1 MSQPNEHE
9 HTHSGEHSHS
19 DGHSS
24 SQRSSGEHSSSH
36 RSSGEHS
43 SSHRASGEHSSSHRA
58 SGEHSSS
65 HHSSG
70 EHSSSHRSRRADS
83 EEKRDALI
91 RKYQVIEQ
99 EEPTEKPTH
108 RHHHHHRSRR
118 SRWKRVLIAAACI
131 PLALIVVAVST
142 FAVLHTI
149 GRKQVRSESTGVQ
162 TNPYSVT
169 YDEGKTVVYND
180 ITYALNENIVTVAA
194 VGVDRKSFGLQ
205 DDKIGTAGQADMILI
220 VAMDLKSGNLTGI
233 LIPRD
238 SMVDVDQYTVDGAY
252 VGVDQMQVCLS
263 YAYGDGRETS
273 CQNVLTS
280 VQRILY
286 GIPVHLYGVMDLDGI
301 HALNDAIGGV
311 TVTALETFD
320 EFVKGEPVTLQG
332 AQAESYVRSRNTAVL
347 NSDASR
353 RERQIQYL
361 QAFVKKGIR
370 AAIDDIGIVSRL
382 YNAAT
387 EYGFTNVSLSKATYL
402 ATTLLTKGVS
412 FDNFL
417 SLQGELQ
424 DADPYPEYILDE
436 QAVFETVLQVFY
448 TPVG

>member
-1 MSQPNEHE
+1 MSQPNEYE

-19 DGHSS
+19 EHHSS
-24 SQRSSGEHSSSH
+24 GPSSSHRSSGEHSSSHHSSGDHSSSH

-43 SSHRASGEHSSSHRA
+43 SSHR
-58 SGEHSSS
+58 
-65 HHSSG
+65 
-70 EHSSSHRSRRADS
+70 SRHTAS

-99 EEPTEKPTH
+99 GDPTEKPTH
-108 RHHHHHRSRR
+108 RHHYNRHRSRR

-131 PLALIVVAVST
+131 PLALIVVAASA
-142 FAVLHTI
+142 FAVLHTL
-149 GRKQVRSESTGVQ
+149 GRRQIQNEGTGVQ
-162 TNPYSVT
+162 TNPYAVT

-194 VGVDRKSFGLQ
+194 MGVDRESFGLQ
-205 DDKIGTAGQADMILI
+205 NDKIGTAGQADMILI

-238 SMVDVDQYTVDGAY
+238 AMVDVDQYTVDGAY
-252 VGVDQMQVCLS
+252 VGVDRMQVCLS

-320 EFVKGEPVTLQG
+320 AFVEGEPVTLLG
-332 AQAESYVRSRNTAVL
+332 AQAESYVRSRNTAEL
-347 NSDASR
+347 NSDALR

-402 ATTLLTKGVS
+402 ATTLLTKGVT

>member
-1 MSQPNEHE
+1 MSQPNEYE

-19 DGHSS
+19 EHHSSGHSS
-24 SQRSSGEHSSSH
+24 SHRSSGEHSSSH

-43 SSHRASGEHSSSHRA
+43 SSHR
-58 SGEHSSS
+58 
-65 HHSSG
+65 SSG
-70 EHSSSHRSRRADS
+70 EHSSSHRSRHTAS

-99 EEPTEKPTH
+99 GDPTEKPTH
-108 RHHHHHRSRR
+108 RHHYHRHRSRR

-131 PLALIVVAVST
+131 PLALIVVAASA
-142 FAVLHTI
+142 FAVLHTL
-149 GRKQVRSESTGVQ
+149 GRRQIQNEGTGVQ
-162 TNPYSVT
+162 TNPYAVT

-194 VGVDRKSFGLQ
+194 MGVDRESFGLQ
-205 DDKIGTAGQADMILI
+205 NDKIGTAGQADMILV

-252 VGVDQMQVCLS
+252 VGVDRMQVCLS

-320 EFVKGEPVTLQG
+320 AFVEGEPVTLLG
-332 AQAESYVRSRNTAVL
+332 AQAESYVRSRNTAEL
-347 NSDASR
+347 NSDALR

>member
-1 MSQPNEHE
+1 MSQPNEYE

-19 DGHSS
+19 EHHSS
-24 SQRSSGEHSSSH
+24 GHSSSH

-43 SSHRASGEHSSSHRA
+43 SSHRS

-70 EHSSSHRSRRADS
+70 EHSSSHRSRHTAS

-99 EEPTEKPTH
+99 GDPTEKPTH
-108 RHHHHHRSRR
+108 RHHYHRHRSRR

-131 PLALIVVAVST
+131 PLALIVVAASA
-142 FAVLHTI
+142 FAVLHTL
-149 GRKQVRSESTGVQ
+149 GRRQIQNEGTGVQ
-162 TNPYSVT
+162 TNPYAVT

-194 VGVDRKSFGLQ
+194 MGVDRESFGLQ
-205 DDKIGTAGQADMILI
+205 NDKIGTAGQADMILI

-238 SMVDVDQYTVDGAY
+238 AMVDVDQYTVDGAY
-252 VGVDQMQVCLS
+252 VGVDRMQVCLS

-320 EFVKGEPVTLQG
+320 EFVEGEPVTLLG
-332 AQAESYVRSRNTAVL
+332 AQAESYVRSRNTAEL
-347 NSDASR
+347 NSDALR

>member
-1 MSQPNEHE
+1 MSQPNEYE

-19 DGHSS
+19 EHHSSGHSS
-24 SQRSSGEHSSSH
+24 SHRSSGEHSSSHHSSGDHSSSH

-43 SSHRASGEHSSSHRA
+43 SSHR
-58 SGEHSSS
+58 S
-65 HHSSG
+65 HHT
-70 EHSSSHRSRRADS
+70 AS

-99 EEPTEKPTH
+99 GDPTEKPTH
-108 RHHHHHRSRR
+108 RHHYHRHRSRR

-131 PLALIVVAVST
+131 PLALIVVAASA
-142 FAVLHTI
+142 FAVLHTL
-149 GRKQVRSESTGVQ
+149 GRRQIQNEGTGVQ
-162 TNPYSVT
+162 TNPYAVT

-194 VGVDRKSFGLQ
+194 MGVDRESFGLQ
-205 DDKIGTAGQADMILI
+205 NDKIGTAGQADMILV

-238 SMVDVDQYTVDGAY
+238 AMVDVDQYTVDGAY
-252 VGVDQMQVCLS
+252 VGVDRMQVCLS

-320 EFVKGEPVTLQG
+320 EFVEGEPVTLLG
-332 AQAESYVRSRNTAVL
+332 AQAESYVRSRNTAEL
-347 NSDASR
+347 NSDALR

>member
-1 MSQPNEHE
+1 MSQPNEYE

-19 DGHSS
+19 EHHSSGHSS
-24 SQRSSGEHSSSH
+24 SHRSSGEHSSSH

-43 SSHRASGEHSSSHRA
+43 SSHR
-58 SGEHSSS
+58 
-65 HHSSG
+65 
-70 EHSSSHRSRRADS
+70 SRHTAS

-99 EEPTEKPTH
+99 GDPTEKPTH
-108 RHHHHHRSRR
+108 RHHYHRHRSRR

-131 PLALIVVAVST
+131 PLALIVVAASA
-142 FAVLHTI
+142 FAVLHTL
-149 GRKQVRSESTGVQ
+149 GRRQIQNEGTGVQ
-162 TNPYSVT
+162 TNPYAVT

-194 VGVDRKSFGLQ
+194 MGVDRESFGLQ
-205 DDKIGTAGQADMILI
+205 NDKIGTAGQADMILV

-238 SMVDVDQYTVDGAY
+238 AMVDVDQYTVDGAY
-252 VGVDQMQVCLS
+252 VGVDRMQVCLS

-320 EFVKGEPVTLQG
+320 AFVEGEPVTLLG
-332 AQAESYVRSRNTAVL
+332 AQAESYVRSRNTAEL
-347 NSDASR
+347 NSDALR

>member
-1 MSQPNEHE
+1 MSQPNEYE

-19 DGHSS
+19 EHHSS
-24 SQRSSGEHSSSH
+24 GHSSSH

-43 SSHRASGEHSSSHRA
+43 SSHRSSGDHSSSHR
-58 SGEHSSS
+58 
-65 HHSSG
+65 SSG
-70 EHSSSHRSRRADS
+70 EHSSSHRSHHTAS

-99 EEPTEKPTH
+99 GDPTEKPTH
-108 RHHHHHRSRR
+108 RHHYHRHRSRR

-131 PLALIVVAVST
+131 PLALIVVAASA
-142 FAVLHTI
+142 FAVLHTL
-149 GRKQVRSESTGVQ
+149 GRRQIQNEGTGVQ
-162 TNPYSVT
+162 TNPYAVT

-194 VGVDRKSFGLQ
+194 MGVDRESFGLQ
-205 DDKIGTAGQADMILI
+205 NDKIGTAGQADMILV

-238 SMVDVDQYTVDGAY
+238 AMVDVDQYTVDGAY
-252 VGVDQMQVCLS
+252 VGVDRMQVCLS

-320 EFVKGEPVTLQG
+320 EFVEGEPVTLLG
-332 AQAESYVRSRNTAVL
+332 AQAESYVRSRNTAEL
-347 NSDASR
+347 NSDALR

-370 AAIDDIGIVSRL
+370 AAIDDIGIVGRL

>member
-1 MSQPNEHE
+1 MSQPNEYE

-19 DGHSS
+19 EHHSSGHSS
-24 SQRSSGEHSSSH
+24 SHRSSGEHSSSHHSSGDHSSSH

-43 SSHRASGEHSSSHRA
+43 SSHR
-58 SGEHSSS
+58 S
-65 HHSSG
+65 HHT
-70 EHSSSHRSRRADS
+70 AS

-99 EEPTEKPTH
+99 GDPTEKPTH
-108 RHHHHHRSRR
+108 RHHYHRHRSRR

-131 PLALIVVAVST
+131 PLALIVVAASA
-142 FAVLHTI
+142 FAVLHTL
-149 GRKQVRSESTGVQ
+149 GRRQIQNEGTGVQ
-162 TNPYSVT
+162 TNPYAVT

-194 VGVDRKSFGLQ
+194 MGVDRESFGLQ
-205 DDKIGTAGQADMILI
+205 NDKIGTAGQADMILI

-238 SMVDVDQYTVDGAY
+238 AMVDVDQYTVDGAY
-252 VGVDQMQVCLS
+252 VGVDRMQVCLS

-320 EFVKGEPVTLQG
+320 AFVKGEPVTLLG
-332 AQAESYVRSRNTAVL
+332 AQAESYVRSRNTAEL
-347 NSDASR
+347 NSDALR

>member
-1 MSQPNEHE
+1 MSQPNEYE

-19 DGHSS
+19 EHHSSGHSS
-24 SQRSSGEHSSSH
+24 SHRSSGEHSSSH

-43 SSHRASGEHSSSHRA
+43 SSHR
-58 SGEHSSS
+58 
-65 HHSSG
+65 SSG
-70 EHSSSHRSRRADS
+70 EHSSSHRSRHTAS

-99 EEPTEKPTH
+99 GDPTEKPTH
-108 RHHHHHRSRR
+108 RHHYHRHRSRR

-131 PLALIVVAVST
+131 PLALIVVAASA
-142 FAVLHTI
+142 FAVLHTL
-149 GRKQVRSESTGVQ
+149 GRRQIQNEGTGVQ
-162 TNPYSVT
+162 TNPYAVT

-194 VGVDRKSFGLQ
+194 MGVDRESFGLQ
-205 DDKIGTAGQADMILI
+205 NDKIGTAGQADMILV

-238 SMVDVDQYTVDGAY
+238 AMVDVDQYTVDGAY
-252 VGVDQMQVCLS
+252 VGVDRMQVCLS

-320 EFVKGEPVTLQG
+320 AFVEGEPVTLLG
-332 AQAESYVRSRNTAVL
+332 AQAESYVRSRNTAEL
-347 NSDASR
+347 NSDALR

>member
-1 MSQPNEHE
+1 MSQPNEYE

-19 DGHSS
+19 EHHSSGHSS
-24 SQRSSGEHSSSH
+24 SHRSSGEHSSSH
-36 RSSGEHS
+36 RSSGEH
-43 SSHRASGEHSSSHRA
+43 G
-58 SGEHSSS
+58 
-65 HHSSG
+65 
-70 EHSSSHRSRRADS
+70 SSHRSRHTAS

-99 EEPTEKPTH
+99 GDPTEKPTH
-108 RHHHHHRSRR
+108 RHHYHRHRSRR

-131 PLALIVVAVST
+131 PLALIVVAASA
-142 FAVLHTI
+142 FAVLHTL
-149 GRKQVRSESTGVQ
+149 GRRQIQNEGTGVQ
-162 TNPYSVT
+162 TNPYAVT

-194 VGVDRKSFGLQ
+194 MGVDRESFGLQ
-205 DDKIGTAGQADMILI
+205 NDKIGTAGQADMILI

-238 SMVDVDQYTVDGAY
+238 AMVDVDQYTVDGAY
-252 VGVDQMQVCLS
+252 VGVDRMQVCLS

-320 EFVKGEPVTLQG
+320 AFVEGEPVTLLG
-332 AQAESYVRSRNTAVL
+332 AQAESYVRSRNTAEL
-347 NSDASR
+347 NSDALR

>member
-1 MSQPNEHE
+1 MSQPNEYE

-19 DGHSS
+19 EHHSS
-24 SQRSSGEHSSSH
+24 GPSSSHRSSGEHSSSHHSSGDHSSSH

-43 SSHRASGEHSSSHRA
+43 SSHR
-58 SGEHSSS
+58 
-65 HHSSG
+65 
-70 EHSSSHRSRRADS
+70 SRHTAS

-99 EEPTEKPTH
+99 GDPTEKPTH
-108 RHHHHHRSRR
+108 RHHYHRHRSRR

-131 PLALIVVAVST
+131 PLALIVVAASA
-142 FAVLHTI
+142 FAVLHTL
-149 GRKQVRSESTGVQ
+149 GRRQIQNEGTGVQ
-162 TNPYSVT
+162 TNPYAVT

-194 VGVDRKSFGLQ
+194 MGVDRESFGLQ
-205 DDKIGTAGQADMILI
+205 NDKIGTAGQADMILI

-238 SMVDVDQYTVDGAY
+238 AMVDVDQYTVDGAY
-252 VGVDQMQVCLS
+252 VGVDRMQVCLS

-320 EFVKGEPVTLQG
+320 AFVEGEPVTLLG
-332 AQAESYVRSRNTAVL
+332 AQAESYVRSRNTAEL
-347 NSDASR
+347 NSDALR

-402 ATTLLTKGVS
+402 ATTLLTKGVT

>member
-1 MSQPNEHE
+1 MSQPNEYE

-19 DGHSS
+19 EHHSSGHSS
-24 SQRSSGEHSSSH
+24 SHRSSGEHSSSH

-43 SSHRASGEHSSSHRA
+43 SSHR
-58 SGEHSSS
+58 
-65 HHSSG
+65 SSG
-70 EHSSSHRSRRADS
+70 EHSSSHRSRHTAS

-99 EEPTEKPTH
+99 GDPTEKPTH
-108 RHHHHHRSRR
+108 RHHYHRHRSRR

-131 PLALIVVAVST
+131 PLALIVVAASA
-142 FAVLHTI
+142 FAVLHTL
-149 GRKQVRSESTGVQ
+149 GRRQIQNEGTGVQ
-162 TNPYSVT
+162 TNPYAVT

-194 VGVDRKSFGLQ
+194 MGVDRESFGLQ
-205 DDKIGTAGQADMILI
+205 NDKIGTAGQADMILI

-238 SMVDVDQYTVDGAY
+238 AMVDVDQYTVDGAY
-252 VGVDQMQVCLS
+252 VGVDRMQVCLS

-320 EFVKGEPVTLQG
+320 AFVEGEPVTLLG
-332 AQAESYVRSRNTAVL
+332 AQAESYVRSRNTAEL
-347 NSDASR
+347 NSDALR

>member
-1 MSQPNEHE
+1 MSQPNEYE

-19 DGHSS
+19 EHHSS
-24 SQRSSGEHSSSH
+24 GHSSSH

-43 SSHRASGEHSSSHRA
+43 SSHR
-58 SGEHSSS
+58 
-65 HHSSG
+65 
-70 EHSSSHRSRRADS
+70 SRHTAS

-99 EEPTEKPTH
+99 GDPTEKPTH
-108 RHHHHHRSRR
+108 RHHYHRHRSRR

-131 PLALIVVAVST
+131 PLALIVVAASA
-142 FAVLHTI
+142 FAVLHTL
-149 GRKQVRSESTGVQ
+149 GRRQIQNEGTGVQ
-162 TNPYSVT
+162 TNPYAVT

-194 VGVDRKSFGLQ
+194 MGVDRESFGLQ
-205 DDKIGTAGQADMILI
+205 NDKIGTAGQADMILI

-238 SMVDVDQYTVDGAY
+238 AMVDVDQYTVDGAY
-252 VGVDQMQVCLS
+252 VGVDRMQVCLS

-320 EFVKGEPVTLQG
+320 AFVEGEPVTLLG
-332 AQAESYVRSRNTAVL
+332 AQAESYVRSRNTAEL
-347 NSDASR
+347 NSDALR

>member
-1 MSQPNEHE
+1 MSQPNEYE

-19 DGHSS
+19 EHHSS
-24 SQRSSGEHSSSH
+24 GPSSSHRSSGEHSSSH

-43 SSHRASGEHSSSHRA
+43 SSHR
-58 SGEHSSS
+58 
-65 HHSSG
+65 SSG
-70 EHSSSHRSRRADS
+70 EHGSSRRSRHTAS

-99 EEPTEKPTH
+99 GDPTEKPMH
-108 RHHHHHRSRR
+108 RHHHHRHRSRR

-131 PLALIVVAVST
+131 PLALIVVAASA
-142 FAVLHTI
+142 FAVLHTL
-149 GRKQVRSESTGVQ
+149 GRRQIQNEGTGVQ
-162 TNPYSVT
+162 TNPYAVT

-194 VGVDRKSFGLQ
+194 MGVDRESFGLQ
-205 DDKIGTAGQADMILI
+205 NDKIGTAGQADMILV

-238 SMVDVDQYTVDGAY
+238 AMVDVDQYTVDGAY
-252 VGVDQMQVCLS
+252 VGVDRMQVCLS

-320 EFVKGEPVTLQG
+320 EFVKGEPVTLLG
-332 AQAESYVRSRNTAVL
+332 AQAESYVRSRNTAEL
-347 NSDASR
+347 NSDALR